1 MQTYTLVDVLKNSS
15 KIKSVNDLVDNI
27 DLIAELAKD
36 DIARIARAKGKFFP
50 DFDFAFSSGLEML
63 KTTLGKTKIP
73 KKTVAKFLKCENVEN
88 AANWLVARLLNNML
102 NITTNESYK
111 MYECP
116 KFGEMHE
123 SITSSRNDYEEL
135 EMELELSKIDKQQI
149 KNGLKKVWENA
160 TFDMDFDLQD
170 FELLCNKYGFKSSEI
185 LGYDPYELPVLKS
198 EPTESGHSQ
207 LILFFT

>member
-1 MQTYTLVDVLKNSS
+1 MQTCTLVDVLKNSR
-15 KIKSVNDLVDNI
+15 KVKSVNDLVANI
-27 DLIAELAKD
+27 DAVADLARD
-36 DIARIARAKGKFFP
+36 DVARIARAKGKFFT
-50 DFDFAFSSGLEML
+50 DFDFAFASGLEML
-63 KTTLGKTKIP
+63 KTTLAKTKIP

-149 KNGLKKVWENA
+149 KSGLKKVWLDA
-160 TFDMDFDLQD
+160 VTDMDFDLQD
-170 FELLCNKYGFKSSEI
+170 FELLCNKYGFESTEV
-185 LGYDPYELPVLKS
+185 LGYDPHELPVIKS
-198 EPTESGHSQ
+198 EQAESGHSQ
-207 LILFFT
+207 LVLFF

>member
-1 MQTYTLVDVLKNSS
+1 MQTYTLIDILQNSN
-15 KIKSVNDLVDNI
+15 KIKSVNDLVSNI

-63 KTTLGKTKIP
+63 KTTLAKTKIP

-123 SITSSRNDYEEL
+123 SITSNKNELEEL
-135 EMELELSKIDKQQI
+135 EMELELSKLSKDEI
-149 KNGLKKVWENA
+149 KNGLKKVWEDA
-160 TFDMDFDLQD
+160 TFDMDFDIQD
-170 FELLCNKYGFKSSEI
+170 FELLCKKYGFKAKEI

-198 EPTESGHSQ
+198 ELTGSGHSQ
-207 LILFFT
+207 LVLFF